1 MTQKQEFLRRGLLAK
16 IHTHD
21 FCKQGKA
28 YGMWDE
34 YLFNAYGVRSCAELS
49 IDELYNLI
57 DVMQGKTY
65 AIISGVRPRKKSNP
79 KKSAADKADKTDKR
93 LTEKQEAYLCKLW
106 KLEPDKRGLTAV
118 SKELAEFSLR
128 TLGFRFLYIQNL
140 TSVQANRLI
149 TGSEYLFGIKE
160 HKKTKKEQ

>member
-21 FCKQGKA
+21 FCKQGKS

-57 DVMQGKTY
+57 DVMQGR
-65 AIISGVRPRKKSNP
+65 ASARISGIRPRKKS
-79 KKSAADKADKTDKR
+79 KAKSAADKTDKR
-93 LTEKQEAYLCKLW
+93 LTEKQENYLRKLW
-106 KLEPDKRGLTAV
+106 KLEPDKRGLVSA
-118 SKELAEFSLR
+118 SKELANFSLK
-128 TLGFRFLYIQNL
+128 TLGFKFLYIQNL
-140 TSVQANRLI
+140 TSIQANKLI

-160 HKKTKKEQ
+160 HKKSKKEG